1 MSDFVIR
8 FPVRPGRE
16 AQLFGDY
23 LAAFMERLAK
33 EVDGWTA
40 EADAPWLMVH
50 SDRAREIEVKVLTFQ
65 GASAASD
72 FSDGWAQAQQRLT
85 AA

>member
-40 EADAPWLMVH
+40 DADAPWLMVH
-50 SDRAREIEVKVLTFQ
+50 SDPARDVEMKVVTFQ
-65 GASAASD
+65 RASAASD
-72 FSDGWAQAQQRLT
+72 FSDGWAQALQRLP